1 MESPYC
7 FNCPNAVCSLREK
20 WQEKTLNFLF
30 YNKFQIS
37 SLEKGSVNLSWGAP
51 CSFISLASLEDFV
64 SSHDLKAQTLS
75 QIDWNTLPQPVPADL
90 LACALPHRLSHQ
102 LLKYS
107 ISGLWSLLMLGACA
121 AVSNPTGRR
130 PVTEKINSLECNEQS
145 QPFSSLISKLWYHSR
160 FVLCW
165 HVRENLKCCI
175 CI

>member
-7 FNCPNAVCSLREK
+7 FNCPNAVCSLCEK

-37 SLEKGSVNLSWGAP
+37 SLEKGSVNPSWGAP

-75 QIDWNTLPQPVPADL
+75 QIDWNTLPQPAPADL

-102 LLKYS
+102 LLKCS

-121 AVSNPTGRR
+121 VVSNPTGRR
-130 PVTEKINSLECNEQS
+130 PVTEKINTLECSAVFSFPSSTNEQS
-145 QPFSSLISKLWYHSR
+145 QFNFQTMIS
-160 FVLCW
+160 
-165 HVRENLKCCI
+165 
-175 CI
+175 